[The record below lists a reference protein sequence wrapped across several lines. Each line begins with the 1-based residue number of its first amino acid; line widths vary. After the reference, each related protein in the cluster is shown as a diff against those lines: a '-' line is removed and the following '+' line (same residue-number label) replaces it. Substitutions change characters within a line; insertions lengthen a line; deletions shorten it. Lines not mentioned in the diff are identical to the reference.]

1 MINSAR
7 IIRYVLPG
15 TLPGRDLLSL
25 YDKGANLLIVDRDHF
40 ERLSDEDR
48 EVVLRTQEPA
58 LSIEYPTN
66 KPPRILR

>member
-1 MINSAR
+1 MTNSAR

-15 TLPGRDLLSL
+15 TLPGRDWLSL

-48 EVVLRTQEPA
+48 EIVLRTQEPA
-58 LSIEYPTN
+58 LSIEYPKD
-66 KPPRILR
+66 KPPRIVR